1 MVLLKQLD
9 IRVIG
14 VRPDGSNRKERYGL
28 FECPSCN
35 KQVEQLKSSG
45 LKAKTCNDKKC
56 MHEQKQATLT
66 THNYSNHSM
75 YNSWSGM
82 KQRCTNK
89 NLKSYKYYGG
99 RGITYD
105 EKWETFEG
113 FSIDMLDTYITS
125 LSLDRKDPEGNYN
138 KSNCQWVSK
147 SENSSK
153 DKLKA
158 VIKCDMNGK
167 HLETYPS
174 AKAAAE
180 VEGYTNQHGITRC
193 ARGERKR
200 YLNHIWKWV

>member
-75 YNSWSGM
+75 YNSWAGM
-82 KQRCTNK
+82 KQRCTNP
-89 NLKSYKYYGG
+89 NNHNYDRYGG
-99 RGITYD
+99 AGISYD
-105 EKWETFEG
+105 KAWQSFEG
-113 FSIDMLDTYITS
+113 FSNDMLSSYKKGLT
-125 LSLDRKDPEGNYN
+125 LDRRDNKGNYC
-138 KSNCQWVSK
+138 KENCQWVSRPH
-147 SENSSK
+147 NSAK
-153 DKLKA
+153 DKYKPVA
-158 VIKCDMNGK
+158 KCDLNG
-167 HLETYPS
+167 HVLETYPS
-174 AKAAAE
+174 AKVAAE